1 LKIQVGRSPDA
12 QPSRRWLFEPRMDAP
27 LPLWMIYPVI
37 FAALYL
43 SHFNLLRLSYWWD
56 EAGYY
61 IPAAWDFFR
70 TGSLIPTSTVSNAHP
85 PLPSI
90 YLALWWKLSGF
101 YPEVTREAV
110 LMIASLG
117 LLGVW
122 RMALRIAGSV
132 GVAFW
137 TVVLTAVYPIWFA
150 QSTLAQADIFAAACT
165 LWGLVYAL
173 PERKRNRHAAAAWFW
188 AAALSKETA
197 IAVPLTLAAIY
208 AVQAFRADPPE
219 RGRLTREAGWLA
231 SCMLPLAGWYGWH
244 YFKTGFVF
252 GNPEFLRYNAEA
264 TLTPVRILAAFG
276 HRILHL
282 TAHMNMFVPVL
293 FTLAA
298 LMLSPRKDAEGQP
311 RSGIAAA
318 VIRRILILLLVNAA
332 LFSVLGGALLCRY
345 LLPMYPL
352 VLVLAVSTFRRR
364 VRHWPALALLS
375 AAAFVVGLFI
385 NPPYGFA
392 PEDNLAYAHVIRL
405 EQAGIKQLKN
415 CCDGA
420 TVLSAWPMTDELTKP
435 ELGYVKQPWDV
446 VAIDD
451 FSSAQIDRAAE
462 DPGRYSAALVF
473 STKYDPPTI
482 FTFGRKLDERY
493 FGMHRDLPPEA
504 IALRLGGT
512 LVWKGADEGM
522 WMALIRFN
530 RRIEAEDSLQPSACR
545 WLNESA
551 GQQVSE
557 LACVEETE

>member
-1 LKIQVGRSPDA
+1 
-12 QPSRRWLFEPRMDAP
+12 
-27 LPLWMIYPVI
+27 MIYPVI
-37 FAALYL
+37 FAALYAT
-43 SHFNLLRLSYWWD
+43 HFNLLRLPYWWD

-70 TGSLIPTSTVSNAHP
+70 TGALIPTSTLSNAHP

-110 LMIASLG
+110 LMVASLG

-122 RMALRIAGSV
+122 RLVMRITESV

-137 TVVLTAVYPIWFA
+137 TLVLTALYPIWFA
-150 QSTLAQADIFAAACT
+150 QSTLAHADIFAAACT
-165 LWGLVYAL
+165 LWGLAYAL
-173 PERKRNRHAAAAWFW
+173 PEHKRNPQVAAAWFW

-197 IAVPLTLAAIY
+197 IVVPLTLAAIY
-208 AVQAFRADPPE
+208 AIGAFRSQQLD
-219 RGRLTREAGWLA
+219 RSRLAREAGWLA
-231 SCMLPLAGWYGWH
+231 SCVVPLAVWYAWN
-244 YFKTGFVF
+244 YFKTGLLF

-282 TAHMNMFVPVL
+282 TAHMNMFVPVAL
-293 FTLAA
+293 ALAA
-298 LMLSPRKDAEGQP
+298 LLLKPRNDGEGQE
-311 RSGIAAA
+311 RSGIAPA
-318 VIRRILILLLVNAA
+318 VIRRILILLVVNAA

-352 VLVLAVSTFRRR
+352 VLVLAVSTLRQRAPW
-364 VRHWPALALLS
+364 WPELALLS

-392 PEDNLAYAHVIRL
+392 PEDNLAYAHAIRL
-405 EQAGIKQLKN
+405 EQAGIRQLAARYQ
-415 CCDGA
+415 GA
-420 TVLSAWPMTDELTKP
+420 TVLSAWPVTDELTKP
-435 ELGYVKQPWDV
+435 ELGYVKQRWDV
-446 VAIDD
+446 FAIDN
-451 FSSAQIDRAAE
+451 FSSAQIDRAAD

-482 FTFGRKLDERY
+482 FTLGRKLDERY

-512 LVWKGADEGM
+512 LVWKGADDGM
-522 WMALIRFN
+522 WMGLIRFN
-530 RRIEAEDSLQPSACR
+530 RRFEARSSGL
-545 WLNESA
+545 A
-551 GQQVSE
+551 GQQASE
-557 LACVEETE
+557 